1 MAAEVSIWPGSGSYS
16 EALDTPFLFYTSD
29 PVYVTHSVQTAE
41 WCGKRLGY
49 PIMDVEIQG
58 TQMYACFEE
67 AVTEFSSIVNQ
78 YNIKENMMRVQGAPT
93 SSNFTHTVVS
103 DLGKAITVSE
113 TYGQEVGVGGNVDWK
128 TGYVDCEKGTQTYD
142 LNEWAFVSES
152 AKAIEIKRI
161 FHEGTP
167 AVSRYFDPYAG
178 TGQGTV
184 NMLDTFG
191 WGAMSPAVTFTMMPM
206 FADLLRV
213 QSIEMNDQIRKSAY
227 SFELINN
234 KLRIFP
240 IPDAPMKIFFQYIR
254 KEDRWKTLTYE
265 ISGSDDTVK
274 TIESSGHTAV
284 QSDFSNVRYD
294 NMVYKDINHPGQQW
308 IRKYTL
314 ALCKELLGIIR
325 SKYGSLPIPGA
336 ETSMDGDTLRT
347 EAAAEKEQLVTQL
360 REMLEMSTDNEILE
374 EEAAEADHT
383 QEILRKVP
391 MKIYIG

>member
-1 MAAEVSIWPGSGSYS
+1 MSDISIWPGSGSLT
-16 EALDTPFLFYTSD
+16 EALDTPFEFYIND
-29 PVYVTHSVQTAE
+29 AAYVTHSVQTAE
-41 WCGKRLGY
+41 WCAKRLGY
-49 PIMDVEIQG
+49 PIMDVELQG

-67 AVTEFSSIVNQ
+67 AVTEYSSIVNQ
-78 YNIKENMMRVQGAPT
+78 YNIKENILKLQGAPT

-103 DLGKAITVSE
+103 DLGRAITVSE

-128 TGYVDCEKGTQTYD
+128 TGYVDAVKGTQVYD
-142 LNEWAFVSES
+142 LDNWAVASES
-152 AKAIEIKRI
+152 NAPIEIKRV
-161 FHEGTP
+161 FHEATP

-191 WGAMSPAVTFTMMPM
+191 WGGNSPAITFTMMPM

-234 KLRIFP
+234 KLRVFP
-240 IPDAPMKIFFQYIR
+240 IPDESMKIYFQYIR
-254 KEDRWKTLTYE
+254 KDDRWKTLTNE
-265 ISGSDDTVK
+265 ATDTYTEGGK
-274 TIESSGHTAV
+274 TAV
-284 QSDFSNVRYD
+284 QSDFSSIRYD
-294 NMVYKDINHPGQQW
+294 NMRYTDINDPGKQW

-336 ETSMDGDTLRT
+336 ETSLDGDTLRT
-347 EAAAEKEQLVTQL
+347 EAAAEKETMVTQL
-360 REMLEMSTDNEILE
+360 REMLEMSTDNELME
-374 EEAAEADHT
+374 EEAAEAEAT
-383 QEILRKVP
+383 QEILKKVP
-391 MKIYIG
+391 LKIYVG